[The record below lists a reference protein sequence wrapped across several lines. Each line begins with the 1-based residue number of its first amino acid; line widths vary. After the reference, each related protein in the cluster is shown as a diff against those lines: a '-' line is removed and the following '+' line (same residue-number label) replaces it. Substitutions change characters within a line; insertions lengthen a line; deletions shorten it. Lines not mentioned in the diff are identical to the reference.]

1 MAGSWTHRAL
11 TPTPSSRE
19 AKLLLD
25 GAAPDDV
32 PDLVRAA
39 SLIEQVPVDREQRG
53 PLVARVLERSLAAV
67 HKGATTSTDTVL
79 VLGVPMRE
87 RDLRLRLEH
96 TYRALGRKAATN
108 GERVAL
114 VERANAVRPRSWW

>member
-1 MAGSWTHRAL
+1 MPGAIDAYGWVLDTSSAHADAL
-11 TPTPSSRE
+11 I
-19 AKLLLD
+19 AQANLLLD

-67 HKGATTSTDTVL
+67 HEGATAPTDTCSCSAC
-79 VLGVPMRE
+79 RCAS
-87 RDLRLRLEH
+87 
-96 TYRALGRKAATN
+96 TI
-108 GERVAL
+108 
-114 VERANAVRPRSWW
+114 

>member
-1 MAGSWTHRAL
+1 M
-11 TPTPSSRE
+11 
-19 AKLLLD
+19 
-25 GAAPDDV
+25 
-32 PDLVRAA
+32 RAA

-67 HKGATTSTDTVL
+67 HKGATTPTDSVL

-87 RDLRLRLEH
+87 HDLRLRLEH

-108 GERVAL
+108 AERVAL